1 MIRTVGD
8 QLKANE
14 ISLLD
19 VPSEE
24 REAVKKQEK
33 TSDYY

>member
-1 MIRTVGD
+1 MIRTVGG

-19 VPSEE
+19 IDLEE
-24 REAVKKQEK
+24 RYAAKKQEK
-33 TSDYY
+33 TSDY

>member
-1 MIRTVGD
+1 MIRKVGD
-8 QLKANE
+8 QLRSNE
-14 ISLLD
+14 IFLLD
-19 VPSEE
+19 VISEE